1 MDTFIRLSTF
11 CCTRFFYQPLR
22 TASLLFKTSYFYT
35 NVMNGCAGLSFTCTF
50 CAVSRVSPRETAVHT
65 RTSLWP
71 PPSLGGYILPALGLS
86 GVRQTACTPG
96 QIMRIPRD
104 TCMNP
109 GTTPSIILLSDC
121 RKPEVFDIWNKLMLG
136 SHIGDISIHT
146 TFILFWASILSTLRR
161 GLARS
166 PPAERDHTWS
176 TRLFASVY
184 SQNSLVR
191 IVRTVRTSQ
200 SVLFSDF

>member
-1 MDTFIRLSTF
+1 MAFARRLAHQAKL
-11 CCTRFFYQPLR
+11 C
-22 TASLLFKTSYFYT
+22 
-35 NVMNGCAGLSFTCTF
+35 V
-50 CAVSRVSPRETAVHT
+50 
-65 RTSLWP
+65 
-71 PPSLGGYILPALGLS
+71 SLGILVL
-86 GVRQTACTPG
+86 
-96 QIMRIPRD
+96 
-104 TCMNP
+104 NP

-200 SVLFSDF
+200 SVLFSDFLKTYPGFLIDFLGLSGLRCYFFSCI

>member
-1 MDTFIRLSTF
+1 MAF
-11 CCTRFFYQPLR
+11 
-22 TASLLFKTSYFYT
+22 
-35 NVMNGCAGLSFTCTF
+35 
-50 CAVSRVSPRETAVHT
+50 VSRLALQFELCV
-65 RTSLWP
+65 
-71 PPSLGGYILPALGLS
+71 SLGILAL
-86 GVRQTACTPG
+86 
-96 QIMRIPRD
+96 
-104 TCMNP
+104 NP
-109 GTTPSIILLSDC
+109 GTIPSIILLSDC

-200 SVLFSDF
+200 SVLFSNFLKKPILVFDRFPRSVGSPMLPCFMHLEFSSC